1 MLVSFLWL
9 SVVNRPSYFL
19 SFISGFFFLDSNK
32 IKEKKAINRPAANNN
47 KIKAVEEVC
56 SRWREI
62 EKQEYYR
69 HLLPWFY
76 FSYFSSLWRCI
87 SSLRL
92 GGGERRLMHLVPAP
106 AVKLMKSR
114 VLSRPGVK
122 KVETNLEEE
131 QDFVFNKPFITSG
144 KNKTKRKEAT
154 VRYEHKTL
162 RTLMKR
168 SSLWYLP
175 GERSRGCSTMS

>member
-76 FSYFSSLWRCI
+76 FSGLLLFHLHFSSLQVYNLKKAKPRGI
-87 SSLRL
+87 TDYKSLRINVYKL
-92 GGGERRLMHLVPAP
+92 ILLSASFFTFGFLLLVA
-106 AVKLMKSR
+106 AFSNFF
-114 VLSRPGVK
+114 LSIPLV
-122 KVETNLEEE
+122 
-131 QDFVFNKPFITSG
+131 S
-144 KNKTKRKEAT
+144 
-154 VRYEHKTL
+154 
-162 RTLMKR
+162 
-168 SSLWYLP
+168 
-175 GERSRGCSTMS
+175 